1 MRRLRSSGM
10 IATSSAGPAL
20 SSVSPRA
27 RILRTCPKRPS
38 EHTIKLMEKQD
49 VTPKTGKT
57 AVRHVVVG
65 EDFVGVRLDKFLS
78 HQYPEIPRT
87 RLFRVVRKGEVRVN
101 GKRAAIDTRLASGDD
116 VRLPPIRE
124 LAPGETGAASG
135 PGGAPAVR
143 GPRLPKGLLETVTG
157 AILHEDE
164 RLVVIN
170 KPAGLAV
177 HGGSGINH
185 GVIEALR
192 AARPD
197 ERDKLELV
205 HRLDRDTSGVLLI
218 ARRPAV
224 LRMLHAELREG
235 ENFEKRYLALV
246 KGPWN
251 LGKKRI
257 VAPLRTDLRVGGE
270 RTVKVAA
277 GGKEAI
283 SEFRPV
289 QFFGSVATLVEVEI
303 LTGRTHQIRVHA
315 AYAGHPVAGD
325 EKYGDA
331 EFNEEMR
338 RYGLERMFLHASSLT
353 LTWPDRGTPF
363 SVNAPLPPE
372 LAQVIDALAARRRPR
387 SSAVR

>member
-124 LAPGETGAASG
+124 LAPGEAGAASG

-331 EFNEEMR
+331 EFNEEMQ

-387 SSAVR
+387 SSAGR

>member
-124 LAPGETGAASG
+124 LGPGEAGAASG

-387 SSAVR
+387 SSAGR